1 MCGRYTGYVDECEEL
16 KTIYTEAVRRYP
28 GVKFHS
34 GEIFPTNTVPLLTG
48 QREGLAPVPGT
59 WGYPGYNGKGV
70 IINARAETAG
80 VKPTFADSLRYRR
93 CVVPTTG
100 YFEWSGEKRKFLFRQ
115 PNRTILYLAGLYR
128 EYTDGVR
135 FVILTTAANASTAD
149 VHPRMPV
156 VLEEDMLEVWECD
169 TGFAEWYLR
178 QAMPWMTRVEA

>member
-28 GVKFHS
+28 GVKFHT

-48 QREGLAPVPGT
+48 QREGLAPVLGT
-59 WGYPGYNGKGV
+59 WGYPGDNGKGV

-80 VKPTFADSLRYRR
+80 VKPTFAESLRYRR

-115 PNRTILYLAGLYR
+115 SGKTMLYLAGLYR
-128 EYTDGVR
+128 EYADGVR
-135 FVILTTAANASTAD
+135 FVILTTSANASTAD
-149 VHPRMPV
+149 IHPRMPV
-156 VLEEDMLEVWECD
+156 VLGEDMLELWGYD
-169 TGFAEWYLR
+169 AKFAEGYLLKL
-178 QAMPWMTRVEA
+178 MPQMMKTEV

>member
-34 GEIFPTNTVPLLTG
+34 GEIFPTNTVPLLMG
-48 QREGLAPVPGT
+48 HQEGLAPVPGT

-80 VKPTFADSLRYRR
+80 VKPTFAESLRYRR

-100 YFEWSGEKRKFLFRQ
+100 YFEWSAEKRKFLFRQ
-115 PNRTILYLAGLYR
+115 PDRTILYLAGLYR
-128 EYTDGVR
+128 EYADGLR
-135 FVILTTAANASTAD
+135 FVILTTSANASTAD
-149 VHPRMPV
+149 IHPRMPV
-156 VLEEDMLEVWECD
+156 VLGEDMLELWGYD
-169 TGFAEWYLR
+169 AKFAEWYL
-178 QAMPWMTRVEA
+178 QQVMPWMTRMEA

>member
-16 KTIYTEAVRRYP
+16 KTIYTETARRYP
-28 GVKFHS
+28 DVKFHS

-59 WGYPGYNGKGV
+59 WGYPGFNGKGV

-115 PNRTILYLAGLYR
+115 SGKTILYLAGLYR
-128 EYTDGVR
+128 EYADGIR
-135 FVILTTAANASTAD
+135 FVILTTAANVSTAD

-156 VLEEDMLEVWECD
+156 VLGEDILEMWGYD
-169 TGFAEWYLR
+169 ARGAEVYLR
-178 QAMPWMTRVEA
+178 EAMFRIIRVEA

>member
-34 GEIFPTNTVPLLTG
+34 GEIFPTNTVPLMTG
-48 QREGLAPVPGT
+48 QKGELAPVPGT

-115 PNRTILYLAGLYR
+115 SGKTILYLAGLYR
-128 EYTDGVR
+128 EYADGVR
-135 FVILTTAANASTAD
+135 FVILTTAANVSTAD

-156 VLEEDMLEVWECD
+156 VLGEDILEMWGYD
-169 TGFAEWYLR
+169 ARGAEVYLR
-178 QAMPWMTRVEA
+178 EAMFRIIRVEA